1 MLWIS
6 ARPQERT
13 FSQPYPAWGP
23 IWRLWDNR
31 GVYYHCRAVTSL
43 GLHSKHPCH
52 SRPSIFPA
60 GRNFSLF
67 FFLEEISPP
76 TPAPCPMLF
85 HRVPS
90 SHLGIQSPSLLS
102 ISECNSHNIYSR
114 SRPELHLQTEEYILG
129 NRRAYP
135 AHSLNTDTG
144 ESRTPPAHSS
154 FLQADFTAACSSAA
168 TRVTVFDKADP
179 LYFSPLS

>member
-13 FSQPYPAWGP
+13 FSQPHPAWGP
-23 IWRLWDNR
+23 IWRLWDNG
-31 GVYYHCRAVTSL
+31 GVYYHCRAITSL
-43 GLHSKHPCH
+43 GLHSKHPCR

-76 TPAPCPMLF
+76 PLPPSHA
-85 HRVPS
+85 VPQGALLS
-90 SHLGIQSPSLLS
+90 LRNSLLS
-102 ISECNSHNIYSR
+102 ISECNSHHNIYSR

-168 TRVTVFDKADP
+168 TRVTVFHKADP
-179 LYFSPLS
+179 LYFSPVS